1 MGLFLAFHTL
11 VDNYPLLGRPDALAT
26 GAAISGFSVAF
37 GSIGCSSSAGG
48 LQQLAPL
55 ARTLS
60 AGGTNS

>member
-11 VDNYPLLGRPDALAT
+11 VDNYLLGRPDALAT
-26 GAAISGFSVAF
+26 GAAIFGFSVAF

-55 ARTLS
+55 AQTLS

>member
-11 VDNYPLLGRPDALAT
+11 VDNYLLGRPDALAT
-26 GAAISGFSVAF
+26 GAAISGFSVAL

-55 ARTLS
+55 AQTLS

>member
-1 MGLFLAFHTL
+1 MGLFLVFHTL
-11 VDNYPLLGRPDALAT
+11 VDDLLGCPDAMLVT
-26 GAAISGFSVAF
+26 GATISGFSVAF
-37 GSIGCSSSAGG
+37 GSIGCSGSAGG